1 MQDQR
6 ILYDDDDNDDVEDG
20 YSSKPARRR
29 EELDVVDPSAFSRE
43 NEDGWKMQNVYRI
56 IKRIM
61 IRELSKTD
69 VMPDERAKM
78 VNKAKTMR
86 VLSHL
91 LTTYKCLLG
100 YKWYDISSCKVL
112 LRTKELKSMA
122 SRIHDN

>member
-6 ILYDDDDNDDVEDG
+6 ILYDDNDNDDVEDG

-56 IKRIM
+56 IKRIT

>member
-6 ILYDDDDNDDVEDG
+6 ILYDDDDNHDVEDG

-56 IKRIM
+56 IKKIKRIT

-78 VNKAKTMR
+78 VNKAMTMR
-86 VLSHL
+86 EKKEKPKSFINVP
-91 LTTYKCLLG
+91 
-100 YKWYDISSCKVL
+100 ISVY
-112 LRTKELKSMA
+112 
-122 SRIHDN
+122 

>member
-6 ILYDDDDNDDVEDG
+6 ILYDDNDNDDVEDG

-43 NEDGWKMQNVYRI
+43 NEDGWKMQNAYRI
-56 IKRIM
+56 IKRIT